1 VIPVTWPGTLGTQ
14 GGNGDFHSWNR
25 LTLTVE
31 GTNLTGRSSPCGS
44 TLPPLMLTV
53 LVGGGM
59 SLVEI
64 PTTIWDTPSVPDFPS
79 SGTLS
84 GWSSGSTLKTNP
96 GITLLGSSMADPAAA
111 WPKASTDVTPVDTDG
126 DQNPGIAS
134 IPRMG
139 GGYNPPPVS
148 IVGPRTQRIDITSR
162 TSLALDGAFDSCT
175 ELSGAARLE
184 RLDSHVL
191 GCKRDDG
198 QPCTAAQT
206 DFLDDNRTVYST
218 QPGKFT
224 AKIVDAGT
232 TCAAIRQAL
241 PM

>member
-1 VIPVTWPGTLGTQ
+1 M
-14 GGNGDFHSWNR
+14 
-25 LTLTVE
+25 TVE
-31 GTNLTGRSSPCGS
+31 GTALTGRSSPCGS
-44 TLPPLMLTV
+44 TLPPLALTV

-64 PTTIWDTPSVPDFPS
+64 PTTIWDSPSLPNFAS

-84 GWSSGSTLKTNP
+84 GWSTGSTLKTNP
-96 GITLLGSSMADPAAA
+96 STTLIGSSMADPEAA
-111 WPKASTDVTPVDTDG
+111 WPKAYTDVMPVDTDG
-126 DQNPGIAS
+126 DHNPGIAS

-148 IVGPRTQRIDITSR
+148 IVGPHAQRIDITSR
-162 TSLALDGAFDSCT
+162 TSLALDGALGSCT

-191 GCKRDDG
+191 GCERDDG

-206 DFLDDNRTVYST
+206 DFLDDNRTLYST
-218 QPGKFT
+218 KPGTFT
-224 AKIVDAGT
+224 AKIVEADT

-241 PM
+241 PI